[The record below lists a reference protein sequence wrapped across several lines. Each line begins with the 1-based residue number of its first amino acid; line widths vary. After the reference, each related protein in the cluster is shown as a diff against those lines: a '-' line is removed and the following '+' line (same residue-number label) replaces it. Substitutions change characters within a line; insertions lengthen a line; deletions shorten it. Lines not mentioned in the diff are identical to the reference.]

1 MDNNHTGRNVLFLY
15 PTPNSRKLPSFLNK
29 NPGFDIIIIAKN
41 DKNIMIDT
49 RTGLFLTKL
58 IYILCYNIIINK

>member
-29 NPGFDIIIIAKN
+29 NPGFEIIINAKN
-41 DKNIMIDT
+41 DKNKIIDT
-49 RTGLFLTKL
+49 RRVLFLIKL
-58 IYILCYNIIINK
+58 MYIL